1 MVLLG
6 ELELVA
12 PPINILK
19 NLLYILLVLARFE
32 VSPFFQ
38 LIYDTLY
45 MICSLPKHLSV
56 TLNLRLVYVYS
67 REQTLRHYFE
77 RKLELTDSEVR
88 RGWL

>member
-38 LIYDTLY
+38 LVYDTFY

-56 TLNLRLVYVYS
+56 TLNLRLVYVYR
-67 REQTLRHYFE
+67 REQTLRHFFE
-77 RKLELTDSEVR
+77 RKLELTDSEVG